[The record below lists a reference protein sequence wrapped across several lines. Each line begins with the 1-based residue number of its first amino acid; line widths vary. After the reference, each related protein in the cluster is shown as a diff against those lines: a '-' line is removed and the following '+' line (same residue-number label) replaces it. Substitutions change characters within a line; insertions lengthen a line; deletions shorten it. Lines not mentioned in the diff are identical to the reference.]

1 MTGSI
6 DQGRGSMTGST
17 DPVIV
22 GQIAAVIRDAV
33 AEDWI
38 QEFAIGPDTS
48 FNDDLELESIE
59 FVTIASGL
67 QQHFGSGIDLISWLS
82 TRGFDQLIAL
92 RVGHIA
98 EFVAHALKPQ
108 EA

>member
-6 DQGRGSMTGST
+6 D
-17 DPVIV
+17 PVILA
-22 GQIAAVIRDAV
+22 QIVAVIRDAV

-38 QEFAIGPDTS
+38 QEFDIGPDTS

-67 QQHFGSGIDLISWLS
+67 QQHFGSDVDLMGWLS
-82 TRGFDQLIAL
+82 TRGFDDLIAL